1 MKKLLGILVLGLL
14 YCCSIANRY
23 NNFMKKILLIL
34 ALLLFSSTT
43 FAAAIKKSGFV
54 DKEIKVNTNLQ
65 VSDPSNKIIIIH
77 NHGSNETDRKT
88 KGCFWTNSVQ
98 NMASLVGDKV
108 NGKEIMVYL
117 FCTHKLEGDMGK
129 KKNVWH
135 NWQPPYKG
143 TTKIERRVEAN
154 LNLVENFVSMGV
166 PRKQIIITGHSCGG
180 WTTLMLTS
188 QYMNKV
194 GGGIALNA
202 ACYWT
207 LSKQFKVAEIGEEAA
222 LEKFA
227 KKYPGLKALR
237 DTQINIIKKSKS
249 LPILVFTHPKD
260 PYEGLLFDWIEK
272 IPEVKRII
280 ISEGF
285 EIDGMKCKRGKK
297 MIKNAHNIDLADC
310 FQYYNPTIKEYI
322 ASRIK

>member
-1 MKKLLGILVLGLL
+1 MKKLLLVVGLVVL
-14 YCCSIANRY
+14 VSG
-23 NNFMKKILLIL
+23 
-34 ALLLFSSTT
+34 SV
-43 FAAAIKKSGFV
+43 FAKAINKSGFV
-54 DKEIKVNTNLQ
+54 DNKIKVNTKLE
-65 VSDPSNKIIIIH
+65 VSDPSNKIIIIY
-77 NHGSNETDRKT
+77 NHGSDETDRKT
-88 KGCFWTNSVQ
+88 KKCFWSKEIVK

-188 QYMNKV
+188 QYMDKV

-207 LSKQFKVAEIGEEAA
+207 LSKQFKVAEIGEAAA

-260 PYEGLLFDWIEK
+260 PYEGLLFDWIEE

-285 EIDGMKCKRGKK
+285 EIDGIKCKIGSKSLK
-297 MIKNAHNIDLADC
+297 DGDWPNGHDIDLAEC
-310 FQYYNPTIKEYI
+310 FQYYNPVIKEYI

>member
-1 MKKLLGILVLGLL
+1 
-14 YCCSIANRY
+14 
-23 NNFMKKILLIL
+23 
-34 ALLLFSSTT
+34 
-43 FAAAIKKSGFV
+43 
-54 DKEIKVNTNLQ
+54 
-65 VSDPSNKIIIIH
+65 
-77 NHGSNETDRKT
+77 
-88 KGCFWTNSVQ
+88 
-98 NMASLVGDKV
+98 MASLVGDKV

-117 FCTHKLEGDMGK
+117 FCTHKLQGDMGK

-135 NWQPPYKG
+135 KWQPPYKG

-188 QYMNKV
+188 QYMDKV

-207 LSKQFKVAEIGEEAA
+207 LSKQFKVAKIGEEAA

-260 PYEGLLFDWIEK
+260 PYEGLLFDWIEE

-285 EIDGMKCKRGKK
+285 EIDGIKCKIGSKSLK
-297 MIKNAHNIDLADC
+297 DQDWPNGHDIDQAEC
-310 FQYYNPTIKEYI
+310 FQYYNPVIKEYI

>member
-1 MKKLLGILVLGLL
+1 
-14 YCCSIANRY
+14 
-23 NNFMKKILLIL
+23 
-34 ALLLFSSTT
+34 
-43 FAAAIKKSGFV
+43 
-54 DKEIKVNTNLQ
+54 
-65 VSDPSNKIIIIH
+65 
-77 NHGSNETDRKT
+77 
-88 KGCFWTNSVQ
+88 
-98 NMASLVGDKV
+98 
-108 NGKEIMVYL
+108 
-117 FCTHKLEGDMGK
+117 
-129 KKNVWH
+129 
-135 NWQPPYKG
+135 
-143 TTKIERRVEAN
+143 
-154 LNLVENFVSMGV
+154 MGV

-188 QYMNKV
+188 QYMDKV

-260 PYEGLLFDWIEK
+260 PYEGLLFDWIEE

-280 ISEGF
+280 ISEDF
-285 EIDGMKCKRGKK
+285 EIDGVKCKVGSKSLK
-297 MIKNAHNIDLADC
+297 EEGWPNGHDIDQAEC
-310 FQYYNPTIKEYI
+310 FQYYNPVIKEYI
-322 ASRIK
+322 ASRIN

>member
-1 MKKLLGILVLGLL
+1 MKKLLLVVGLVVL
-14 YCCSIANRY
+14 VSG
-23 NNFMKKILLIL
+23 
-34 ALLLFSSTT
+34 SV
-43 FAAAIKKSGFV
+43 FAKAINKSGFV
-54 DKEIKVNTNLQ
+54 DNKIKVNTKLE
-65 VSDPSNKIIIIH
+65 VSDPSNKIIIIY
-77 NHGSNETDRKT
+77 NHGSDETDRKT
-88 KGCFWTNSVQ
+88 KKCFWSKEIVK
-98 NMASLVGDKV
+98 NMASLVGDKI

-188 QYMNKV
+188 QYMDKV

-285 EIDGMKCKRGKK
+285 EIDGVKCKIGSKSLK
-297 MIKNAHNIDLADC
+297 EKGWPGGHDIDQAEC
-310 FQYYNPTIKEYI
+310 FQYYNPVIKEYI

>member
-1 MKKLLGILVLGLL
+1 
-14 YCCSIANRY
+14 
-23 NNFMKKILLIL
+23 MKKILLVL
-34 ALLLFSSTT
+34 VLLLFSSTV
-43 FAAAIKKSGFV
+43 FAKAINKSGFV
-54 DKEIKVNTNLQ
+54 DKKIKVNTKLE
-65 VSDPSNKIIIIH
+65 VIDPSNKIIIIY
-77 NHGSNETDRKT
+77 NHGSDETDRKT
-88 KGCFWTNSVQ
+88 KKCFWSKEIVK
-98 NMASLVGDKV
+98 NMASLVGDKI

-188 QYMNKV
+188 QYMDKV

-260 PYEGLLFDWIEK
+260 PYEGLLFDWIEE

-285 EIDGMKCKRGKK
+285 EIDGVKCKVGSKSLK
-297 MIKNAHNIDLADC
+297 EKGWPGGHDIDQAEC
-310 FQYYNPTIKEYI
+310 FQYYNPVIKEYI

>member
-1 MKKLLGILVLGLL
+1 
-14 YCCSIANRY
+14 
-23 NNFMKKILLIL
+23 MKKILLL
-34 ALLLFSSTT
+34 LVLLLFSSTA
-43 FAAAIKKSGFV
+43 FAAAINKSGFV
-54 DKEIKVNTNLQ
+54 NKNLKVNKKLQ
-65 VSDPSNKIIIIH
+65 VSDPSNKIIIIY

-88 KGCFWTNSVQ
+88 KYCFWGKDPVK

-117 FCTHKLEGDMGK
+117 FCTHKLQGDMGK

-135 NWQPPYKG
+135 NGQPPYKG

-154 LNLVENFVSMGV
+154 LNLIEDFVSMGV
-166 PRKQIIITGHSCGG
+166 PRKQIFITGHSCGG

-188 QYMNKV
+188 QYMDKV

-207 LSKQFKVAEIGEEAA
+207 LSKQFKVAEIGEAAA

-260 PYEGLLFDWIEK
+260 PYEGLLFDWIEE

-285 EIDGMKCKRGKK
+285 EIDGIKCKIGSKSLK
-297 MIKNAHNIDLADC
+297 DKGWPGGHDIDQAEC
-310 FQYYNPTIKEYI
+310 FQYYNPVIKEYI

>member
-1 MKKLLGILVLGLL
+1 
-14 YCCSIANRY
+14 
-23 NNFMKKILLIL
+23 MKKILLV
-34 ALLLFSSTT
+34 LLLLHFSSTA
-43 FAAAIKKSGFV
+43 FAAAINKSGFV
-54 DKEIKVNTNLQ
+54 DKNLKVNKKLQ

-88 KGCFWTNSVQ
+88 KYCFWGKDPVK

-188 QYMNKV
+188 QYMDKV

-207 LSKQFKVAEIGEEAA
+207 LSKSFKVAKIGEEAA

-260 PYEGLLFDWIEK
+260 PYVGLLFDWIEK

-285 EIDGMKCKRGKK
+285 EIDGVKCKIGSKSLK
-297 MIKNAHNIDLADC
+297 EKGWPGGHDIDQAEC
-310 FQYYNPTIKEYI
+310 FQYYNPVIKEYI

>member
-1 MKKLLGILVLGLL
+1 
-14 YCCSIANRY
+14 
-23 NNFMKKILLIL
+23 MKKILLVL
-34 ALLLFSSTT
+34 LLLLFSSTA
-43 FAAAIKKSGFV
+43 FAAAINKSGFV
-54 DKEIKVNTNLQ
+54 DKNLKVNKKLQ
-65 VSDPSNKIIIIH
+65 VSDPSNKIIIIY

-88 KGCFWTNSVQ
+88 KKCFWGKDPVK

-188 QYMNKV
+188 QYMDKV

-207 LSKQFKVAEIGEEAA
+207 LSKKFKVAKIGEEAA

-285 EIDGMKCKRGKK
+285 EIDGVKCKIGSKSLK
-297 MIKNAHNIDLADC
+297 EKGWPGGHDIDQAEC
-310 FQYYNPTIKEYI
+310 FQYYNPVIKEYI

>member
-1 MKKLLGILVLGLL
+1 
-14 YCCSIANRY
+14 
-23 NNFMKKILLIL
+23 MKKILLVL
-34 ALLLFSSTT
+34 VLLLFSSTA
-43 FAAAIKKSGFV
+43 FAAAINKSGFV
-54 DKEIKVNTNLQ
+54 DKKIKVNTNLQ
-65 VSDPSNKIIIIH
+65 ISDPSNKIIIIY

-88 KGCFWTNSVQ
+88 KYCFWGKDPVK

-135 NWQPPYKG
+135 KWQPPYKG

-188 QYMNKV
+188 QYMDKV

-207 LSKQFKVAEIGEEAA
+207 LSKRFKVAKIGEEAA

-260 PYEGLLFDWIEK
+260 PYEGLLFDWIEE

-285 EIDGMKCKRGKK
+285 EIDGIKCKIGSKSLK
-297 MIKNAHNIDLADC
+297 ETDSLGDGWPNGHDIDQAEC
-310 FQYYNPTIKEYI
+310 FQYYNPVIKEYI

>member
-1 MKKLLGILVLGLL
+1 
-14 YCCSIANRY
+14 
-23 NNFMKKILLIL
+23 MKKILLVL
-34 ALLLFSSTT
+34 VLLLFSSTA
-43 FAAAIKKSGFV
+43 FAAAINKSGFV
-54 DKEIKVNTNLQ
+54 DKKIKINRNLQ
-65 VSDPSNKIIIIH
+65 VSDPSNKIIIIY

-88 KGCFWTNSVQ
+88 KSCFWSKKIVR

-135 NWQPPYKG
+135 KWQPPYKG

-188 QYMNKV
+188 QYMDKV

-227 KKYPGLKALR
+227 EKYPGLKALR

-260 PYEGLLFDWIEK
+260 PYEGLLFDWIEE

-285 EIDGMKCKRGKK
+285 EIDGVKCKIGSKSLK
-297 MIKNAHNIDLADC
+297 ETDSLGDGWPNGHDIDQAEC
-310 FQYYNPTIKEYI
+310 FQYYNPVIKEYI

>member
-1 MKKLLGILVLGLL
+1 
-14 YCCSIANRY
+14 
-23 NNFMKKILLIL
+23 MKKILLVL
-34 ALLLFSSTT
+34 VLLLFSSTA
-43 FAAAIKKSGFV
+43 FAASINKSGFV
-54 DKEIKVNTNLQ
+54 DKKLKVNKKLQ
-65 VSDPSNKIIIIH
+65 VSDPSNKIIIIY

-88 KGCFWTNSVQ
+88 KKCFWSKEAVK

-188 QYMNKV
+188 QYMDKV

-237 DTQINIIKKSKS
+237 LS
-249 LPILVFTHPKD
+249 LIH
-260 PYEGLLFDWIEK
+260 I
-272 IPEVKRII
+272 
-280 ISEGF
+280 
-285 EIDGMKCKRGKK
+285 
-297 MIKNAHNIDLADC
+297 
-310 FQYYNPTIKEYI
+310 
-322 ASRIK
+322 

>member
-1 MKKLLGILVLGLL
+1 MKSSLLLLV
-14 YCCSIANRY
+14 
-23 NNFMKKILLIL
+23 
-34 ALLLFSSTT
+34 LLLFSSTA
-43 FAAAIKKSGFV
+43 FAAAINKSGFV
-54 DKEIKVNTNLQ
+54 DKKLKVNKNLE
-65 VSDPSNKIIIIH
+65 VSDPSNKIIIIY
-77 NHGSNETDRKT
+77 NHGSDETDRKT
-88 KGCFWTNSVQ
+88 KKCFWSKEIVK

-129 KKNVWH
+129 KKNVWSH
-135 NWQPPYKG
+135 KWKPPYKG

-188 QYMNKV
+188 QYMDKV

-260 PYEGLLFDWIEK
+260 PYEGLLFDWIEE
-272 IPEVKRII
+272 IPEVNRII
-280 ISEGF
+280 ISESF
-285 EIDGMKCKRGKK
+285 EIDGVKCKIGSKSLK
-297 MIKNAHNIDLADC
+297 EKGWPGGHDIDQAEC
-310 FQYYNPTIKEYI
+310 FQYYNPVIKEYI

>member
-1 MKKLLGILVLGLL
+1 
-14 YCCSIANRY
+14 
-23 NNFMKKILLIL
+23 MKKILLVL
-34 ALLLFSSTT
+34 VLLLFSSTA
-43 FAAAIKKSGFV
+43 FAAAINKSGFV
-54 DKEIKVNTNLQ
+54 DKKLKVNKNLE
-65 VSDPSNKIIIIH
+65 VSDPSNKIIIIY

-88 KGCFWTNSVQ
+88 KFCFWGKDPVK

-135 NWQPPYKG
+135 KWQPPYKG

-188 QYMNKV
+188 QYMDKV

-260 PYEGLLFDWIEK
+260 PYEGLLFDWIEE

-285 EIDGMKCKRGKK
+285 EIDGVKCKIGSKSLK
-297 MIKNAHNIDLADC
+297 EKGWPGGHDIDQAEC
-310 FQYYNPTIKEYI
+310 FQYYNPVIKEYI

>member
-1 MKKLLGILVLGLL
+1 
-14 YCCSIANRY
+14 
-23 NNFMKKILLIL
+23 MKKILLIL
-34 ALLLFSSTT
+34 TLLLFSSTA
-43 FAAAIKKSGFV
+43 FAAAINKSGFV
-54 DKEIKVNTNLQ
+54 DKKLKVNKNLE
-65 VSDPSNKIIIIH
+65 VSDPSNKIIIIY

-88 KGCFWTNSVQ
+88 KFCFWGKDPVK

-154 LNLVENFVSMGV
+154 LNLVEDFVSMGV

-188 QYMNKV
+188 QYMDKV

-285 EIDGMKCKRGKK
+285 EIDGVKCKIGSKSLK
-297 MIKNAHNIDLADC
+297 AKGWPGGHDMDQAEC
-310 FQYYNPTIKEYI
+310 FQYYNPVIKEYI

>member
-1 MKKLLGILVLGLL
+1 
-14 YCCSIANRY
+14 
-23 NNFMKKILLIL
+23 MKKILLL
-34 ALLLFSSTT
+34 LVLLLFSSTA
-43 FAAAIKKSGFV
+43 FAAAINKSGFV
-54 DKEIKVNTNLQ
+54 NKKLKVNKNLE
-65 VSDPSNKIIIIH
+65 VSDPSNKIIIIY

-88 KGCFWTNSVQ
+88 KKCFWSKKAVK

-135 NWQPPYKG
+135 KWQPPYKG

-188 QYMNKV
+188 QYMDKV

-285 EIDGMKCKRGKK
+285 EIDGVKCKIGSKSLK
-297 MIKNAHNIDLADC
+297 EKGWPGGHDIDQAEC
-310 FQYYNPTIKEYI
+310 FQYYNPVIKEYI

>member
-1 MKKLLGILVLGLL
+1 
-14 YCCSIANRY
+14 
-23 NNFMKKILLIL
+23 MKKILLVL
-34 ALLLFSSTT
+34 VLLLFSSTA
-43 FAAAIKKSGFV
+43 FAAAINKSGFV
-54 DKEIKVNTNLQ
+54 DKKLKVNKNLE
-65 VSDPSNKIIIIH
+65 VSNPSNKIIIIY

-88 KGCFWTNSVQ
+88 KYCFWGKDPVK

-188 QYMNKV
+188 QYMDKV

-260 PYEGLLFDWIEK
+260 PYEGLLFDWIEE

-285 EIDGMKCKRGKK
+285 EIDGRKCKIGSKPLKNRGWP
-297 MIKNAHNIDLADC
+297 NGHDIDQAEC
-310 FQYYNPTIKEYI
+310 FQYYNPVIKEYI

>member
-1 MKKLLGILVLGLL
+1 
-14 YCCSIANRY
+14 
-23 NNFMKKILLIL
+23 MKKILLVL
-34 ALLLFSSTT
+34 VLLLFSSTA
-43 FAAAIKKSGFV
+43 FAAAINKSGFV
-54 DKEIKVNTNLQ
+54 DKKLKVNKNLE
-65 VSDPSNKIIIIH
+65 VSDPSNKIIIIY

-88 KGCFWTNSVQ
+88 KKCFWSKEAVK

-117 FCTHKLEGDMGK
+117 FCTHKLQGDMGK

-188 QYMNKV
+188 QYMDKV

-227 KKYPGLKALR
+227 EKYPGLKALR

-285 EIDGMKCKRGKK
+285 EIDGVKCKIGSKSLK
-297 MIKNAHNIDLADC
+297 ETDSLGEGWPNGHDIDQAEC
-310 FQYYNPTIKEYI
+310 FQYYNPVIKEYI

>member
-1 MKKLLGILVLGLL
+1 
-14 YCCSIANRY
+14 
-23 NNFMKKILLIL
+23 MKKILLIL
-34 ALLLFSSTT
+34 TLLLFSSTA
-43 FAAAIKKSGFV
+43 FAAAINKSGFV
-54 DKEIKVNTNLQ
+54 DKKLKVNKNLE
-65 VSDPSNKIIIIH
+65 VSDPSNKIIIIY

-88 KGCFWTNSVQ
+88 KKCFWSKKAVK

-135 NWQPPYKG
+135 KWQPPYKG

-188 QYMNKV
+188 QYMDKV

-260 PYEGLLFDWIEK
+260 PYEGLLFDWIEE

-285 EIDGMKCKRGKK
+285 EIDGVKCKIGSKSLK
-297 MIKNAHNIDLADC
+297 EKGWPNGHDIDQAEC
-310 FQYYNPTIKEYI
+310 FQYYNPVIKEYI

>member
-1 MKKLLGILVLGLL
+1 
-14 YCCSIANRY
+14 
-23 NNFMKKILLIL
+23 MKKILLIL
-34 ALLLFSSTT
+34 TLLLFSSTA
-43 FAAAIKKSGFV
+43 FAAAINKSGFV
-54 DKEIKVNTNLQ
+54 DKKLKVNKNLE
-65 VSDPSNKIIIIH
+65 VSDPSNKIIIIY

-88 KGCFWTNSVQ
+88 KFCFWGKDPVK

-188 QYMNKV
+188 QYMDKV

-207 LSKQFKVAEIGEEAA
+207 LSKQFKVAKIGEEAA

-260 PYEGLLFDWIEK
+260 PYEGLLFDWIEE

-285 EIDGMKCKRGKK
+285 EIDGVKCKIGSKSFK
-297 MIKNAHNIDLADC
+297 ENGWPDGHSIDQAEC
-310 FQYYNPTIKEYI
+310 FQYYNPVIKEYI

>member
-1 MKKLLGILVLGLL
+1 MKKIISILVL
-14 YCCSIANRY
+14 
-23 NNFMKKILLIL
+23 F
-34 ALLLFSSTT
+34 LLFNTPIY
-43 FAAAIKKSGFV
+43 ADKLLKNGFLNNKM
-54 DKEIKVNTNLQ
+54 DYAKEQNIN
-65 VSDPSNKIIIIH
+65 DPKNKIILIY
-77 NHGSNETDRKT
+77 NHGQDKHDARSKNCVWKNGIRN
-88 KGCFWTNSVQ
+88 FS
-98 NMASLVGDKV
+98 SIVGEKV

-188 QYMNKV
+188 QYMDKV

-227 KKYPGLKALR
+227 EKYPGLKALR

-260 PYEGLLFDWIEK
+260 PYEGLLFDWIEE

-285 EIDGMKCKRGKK
+285 EIDGVKCKIGSKPLKDRGWP
-297 MIKNAHNIDLADC
+297 NGHDIDQAEC
-310 FQYYNPTIKEYI
+310 FQYYNPVIKEYI

>member
-1 MKKLLGILVLGLL
+1 
-14 YCCSIANRY
+14 
-23 NNFMKKILLIL
+23 MKKILLVL
-34 ALLLFSSTT
+34 VLLLFSSKA
-43 FAAAIKKSGFV
+43 FAAAINKSGFV
-54 DKEIKVNTNLQ
+54 DKKIKVNINLQ
-65 VSDPSNKIIIIH
+65 VSDPSNKIIIIY
-77 NHGSNETDRKT
+77 NHGSDETDRKT
-88 KGCFWTNSVQ
+88 KSCFWSKKIVR

-188 QYMNKV
+188 QYMDKV

-207 LSKQFKVAEIGEEAA
+207 LSKQFKVAKIGEEAA

-227 KKYPGLKALR
+227 EKYPGLKALR
-237 DTQINIIKKSKS
+237 DTQINIIKKSKN

-260 PYEGLLFDWIEK
+260 PYEGLLFDWIEE

-280 ISEGF
+280 ISEGL
-285 EIDGMKCKRGKK
+285 EIDGRKCKIGSKSLK
-297 MIKNAHNIDLADC
+297 EQDFPNAHDIDQADC
-310 FQYYNPTIKEYI
+310 FQYYNPFIKEYI

>member
-1 MKKLLGILVLGLL
+1 
-14 YCCSIANRY
+14 
-23 NNFMKKILLIL
+23 MKKILLL
-34 ALLLFSSTT
+34 LVLLLFSSTA
-43 FAAAIKKSGFV
+43 FAAAINKSGFV
-54 DKEIKVNTNLQ
+54 DKKLKVNKKLQ
-65 VSDPSNKIIIIH
+65 VSDPSNKIIIIY

-88 KGCFWTNSVQ
+88 KYCFWGKDPVK

-117 FCTHKLEGDMGK
+117 FCTHKLQGDMGK

-154 LNLVENFVSMGV
+154 LNLVEDFVSMGV

-188 QYMNKV
+188 QYMDKV

-207 LSKQFKVAEIGEEAA
+207 LSKRFKVAKIGEEAA

-285 EIDGMKCKRGKK
+285 EIDGVKCKIGSKSLK
-297 MIKNAHNIDLADC
+297 EKGWPGGHDIDQAEC
-310 FQYYNPTIKEYI
+310 FQYYNPVIKEYI

>member
-1 MKKLLGILVLGLL
+1 
-14 YCCSIANRY
+14 
-23 NNFMKKILLIL
+23 MKKILLIL
-34 ALLLFSSTT
+34 TLLLFSSTA
-43 FAAAIKKSGFV
+43 FAAAINKSGFV
-54 DKEIKVNTNLQ
+54 DKKLKVNKNLE
-65 VSDPSNKIIIIH
+65 VSDPSNKIIIIY

-88 KGCFWTNSVQ
+88 KKCFWSKKVVK

-135 NWQPPYKG
+135 KWQPPYKG

-188 QYMNKV
+188 QYMDKV

-285 EIDGMKCKRGKK
+285 EIDGVKCKIGSFSLKEK
-297 MIKNAHNIDLADC
+297 GWPGGHDIDQAEC
-310 FQYYNPTIKEYI
+310 FQYYNPVIKEYI

>member
-1 MKKLLGILVLGLL
+1 
-14 YCCSIANRY
+14 
-23 NNFMKKILLIL
+23 MKKILLIL
-34 ALLLFSSTT
+34 TLLLFSSTA
-43 FAAAIKKSGFV
+43 FAAAINKSGFV
-54 DKEIKVNTNLQ
+54 DKNLKVNKKLQ
-65 VSDPSNKIIIIH
+65 VSDPSNKIIIIY

-88 KGCFWTNSVQ
+88 KKCFWSKKAVK

-154 LNLVENFVSMGV
+154 LNLVEDFVSMGV

-188 QYMNKV
+188 QYMDKV

-227 KKYPGLKALR
+227 EKYPGLKALR

-260 PYEGLLFDWIEK
+260 PYEGLLFDWIEE

-285 EIDGMKCKRGKK
+285 EIDGVKCKIGSKSLK
-297 MIKNAHNIDLADC
+297 EKGWPGGHDIDQAEC
-310 FQYYNPTIKEYI
+310 FQYYNPVIKEYI

>member
-1 MKKLLGILVLGLL
+1 MKKFLLVLV
-14 YCCSIANRY
+14 
-23 NNFMKKILLIL
+23 
-34 ALLLFSSTT
+34 LLLFSSTA
-43 FAAAIKKSGFV
+43 FAAAINKSGFV
-54 DKEIKVNTNLQ
+54 DKNLKVNKKLQ
-65 VSDPSNKIIIIH
+65 VSDPSNKIIIIY

-88 KGCFWTNSVQ
+88 KYCFWGKDPVK

-188 QYMNKV
+188 QYMDKV

-260 PYEGLLFDWIEK
+260 PYEGLLFDWIEE

-285 EIDGMKCKRGKK
+285 EIDGVKCKIGSKSLK
-297 MIKNAHNIDLADC
+297 EKGWPGGHDIDQAEC
-310 FQYYNPTIKEYI
+310 FQYYNPVIKEYI

>member
-1 MKKLLGILVLGLL
+1 
-14 YCCSIANRY
+14 
-23 NNFMKKILLIL
+23 MKKILLVL
-34 ALLLFSSTT
+34 VLLLFSSTA
-43 FAAAIKKSGFV
+43 FAKAINKSGFV
-54 DKEIKVNTNLQ
+54 DKKIKVNTKLE
-65 VSDPSNKIIIIH
+65 VSDPSNKIIIIY
-77 NHGSNETDRKT
+77 NHGSDETDRKT
-88 KGCFWTNSVQ
+88 KKCFWSKKIVK
-98 NMASLVGDKV
+98 NMASLVGDKI

-188 QYMNKV
+188 QYMDKV

-285 EIDGMKCKRGKK
+285 EIDGVKCKIGSKLLK
-297 MIKNAHNIDLADC
+297 EKGWPGGHDIDQAEC
-310 FQYYNPTIKEYI
+310 FQYYNPVIKEYI

>member
-1 MKKLLGILVLGLL
+1 
-14 YCCSIANRY
+14 
-23 NNFMKKILLIL
+23 MKKILLVL
-34 ALLLFSSTT
+34 LLLLFSSTA
-43 FAAAIKKSGFV
+43 FAAAINKSGFV
-54 DKEIKVNTNLQ
+54 DKNLKVNKKLQ
-65 VSDPSNKIIIIH
+65 VSDPSNKIIIIY

-88 KGCFWTNSVQ
+88 KYCFWGKDPVK

-117 FCTHKLEGDMGK
+117 FCTHKLQGDMGK

-154 LNLVENFVSMGV
+154 LNLVEDFVSMGV

-188 QYMNKV
+188 QYMDKV

-260 PYEGLLFDWIEK
+260 PYEGLLFDWIEE

-285 EIDGMKCKRGKK
+285 EIDGVKCKIGSKSLK
-297 MIKNAHNIDLADC
+297 EKGWPGGHDIDQAEC
-310 FQYYNPTIKEYI
+310 FQYYNPVIKEYI

>member
-1 MKKLLGILVLGLL
+1 
-14 YCCSIANRY
+14 
-23 NNFMKKILLIL
+23 MKKILLVL
-34 ALLLFSSTT
+34 VLLLFSSTA
-43 FAAAIKKSGFV
+43 FAAAINKSGFV
-54 DKEIKVNTNLQ
+54 DKKLKVNKNLE
-65 VSDPSNKIIIIH
+65 VSDPSNKIIIIY

-88 KGCFWTNSVQ
+88 KNCFWSKKAVK

-188 QYMNKV
+188 QYMDKV

-249 LPILVFTHPKD
+249 LPILVITHPKD

-285 EIDGMKCKRGKK
+285 EIDGVKCKIGSKSFK
-297 MIKNAHNIDLADC
+297 EKGWPGGHDIAQAEC
-310 FQYYNPTIKEYI
+310 FQYYNPVIKEYI

>member
-1 MKKLLGILVLGLL
+1 
-14 YCCSIANRY
+14 
-23 NNFMKKILLIL
+23 
-34 ALLLFSSTT
+34 
-43 FAAAIKKSGFV
+43 
-54 DKEIKVNTNLQ
+54 
-65 VSDPSNKIIIIH
+65 
-77 NHGSNETDRKT
+77 
-88 KGCFWTNSVQ
+88 
-98 NMASLVGDKV
+98 MASLVGDKV

-188 QYMNKV
+188 QYMDKV

-260 PYEGLLFDWIEK
+260 PYEGLLFDWIEE

-285 EIDGMKCKRGKK
+285 EIDGVKCKIGSKSLK
-297 MIKNAHNIDLADC
+297 EKGWPGGHDIDQAEC
-310 FQYYNPTIKEYI
+310 FQYYNPVIKEYI

>member
-1 MKKLLGILVLGLL
+1 
-14 YCCSIANRY
+14 
-23 NNFMKKILLIL
+23 MKKILLV
-34 ALLLFSSTT
+34 LLLLHFSSTA
-43 FAAAIKKSGFV
+43 FAAAINKSGFV
-54 DKEIKVNTNLQ
+54 DKKIKINRNLQ
-65 VSDPSNKIIIIH
+65 VSDPSNKIIIIY
-77 NHGSNETDRKT
+77 NHGSDETDRKT
-88 KGCFWTNSVQ
+88 KSCFWSKKIVK
-98 NMASLVGDKV
+98 NMASLAGDKI

-135 NWQPPYKG
+135 KWQPPYKG

-188 QYMNKV
+188 QYMDKV

-237 DTQINIIKKSKS
+237 DTQINIIKRSKS

-285 EIDGMKCKRGKK
+285 EIDGVKCKIGSKSLK
-297 MIKNAHNIDLADC
+297 EKGWPGGHDIDQAEC
-310 FQYYNPTIKEYI
+310 FQYYNPVIKEYI

>member
-1 MKKLLGILVLGLL
+1 MLLLV
-14 YCCSIANRY
+14 
-23 NNFMKKILLIL
+23 
-34 ALLLFSSTT
+34 LLLFSSTA
-43 FAAAIKKSGFV
+43 FAAAINKSGFV
-54 DKEIKVNTNLQ
+54 DKKLKVNKNLE
-65 VSDPSNKIIIIH
+65 VSDPSNKIIIIY

-88 KGCFWTNSVQ
+88 KYCFWSKESVK

-135 NWQPPYKG
+135 KWEPPYKG

-188 QYMNKV
+188 QYMDKV

-227 KKYPGLKALR
+227 EKYPGLKALR

-260 PYEGLLFDWIEK
+260 PYEGLLFDWIEE

-285 EIDGMKCKRGKK
+285 EIDGIKCKICLLYTSPSPR
-297 MIKNAHNIDLADC
+297 D
-310 FQYYNPTIKEYI
+310 
-322 ASRIK
+322 

>member
-1 MKKLLGILVLGLL
+1 
-14 YCCSIANRY
+14 
-23 NNFMKKILLIL
+23 MKKILLIL
-34 ALLLFSSTT
+34 TLLLFSSTA
-43 FAAAIKKSGFV
+43 FAAAINKSGFV

-135 NWQPPYKG
+135 KWQPPYKG

-260 PYEGLLFDWIEK
+260 PYEGLLFDWIEE

-285 EIDGMKCKRGKK
+285 EIDGVKCKIGSKSFK
-297 MIKNAHNIDLADC
+297 EKGWPGGHDIDQAEC
-310 FQYYNPTIKEYI
+310 FQYYNPVIKEYI